1 MKRLPFFLSIIICSS
16 ILIQSVYPIINC
28 GDTWQTYSSDTY
40 TYNCPPGYGSV
51 GNYTQIKHWRIFWK
65 NGYERND
72 AHSFGVGACVGSA
85 IPLVWNYC
93 QPVFLEPEW
102 SENTENVGEWYQKAY
117 NRFIANG
124 QCTGTTD
131 SEKTDNYHRYECG
144 SECEG
149 ELGFCD
155 SGGVW
160 DICQQCCADTQGGT
174 CLYSPIV
181 IDIAGN
187 GFNLTNA
194 ANGVQFNLDGNGEP
208 EQLSWTAP
216 NSDDAW
222 LVLDR
227 NGNGMINNGT
237 EMFGNFTPQP
247 TPPNGVTRNGFLALA
262 EFDKP
267 QNGGNNDGG
276 IDNQD
281 AIFNQL
287 RLWQDFN
294 HNGVSEPNELKTL
307 PELDVRAIEL
317 RYHESKRTDEF
328 GNRFRF
334 RAKVWDSRQGGGVG
348 RWAWDVFLVR
358 GN

>member
-1 MKRLPFFLSIIICSS
+1 MFKVVPFGFKKLAFIFGYIIFLFSIILTVNSQGGIENCHHFDTCTATNNLPYGSS
-16 ILIQSVYPIINC
+16 VSV
-28 GDTWQTYSSDTY
+28 TY
-40 TYNCPPGYGSV
+40 TNCNQQPGHDSI
-51 GNYTQIKHWRIFWK
+51 N
-65 NGYERND
+65 N
-72 AHSFGVGACVGSA
+72 AC
-85 IPLVWNYC
+85 L
-93 QPVFLEPEW
+93 
-102 SENTENVGEWYQKAY
+102 
-117 NRFIANG
+117 NG
-124 QCTGTTD
+124 QGSCPHTGCQSACDLPNSAFSHSSFDCNGILQIDT
-131 SEKTDNYHRYECG
+131 HECDRCATPTPTPTP
-144 SECEG
+144 CEG
-149 ELGFCD
+149 EYGVCD

-160 DICQQCCADTQGGT
+160 DLCQQCCVESQGGQ
-174 CLYSPIV
+174 CQYSPIV

-194 ANGVQFNLDGNGEP
+194 ANGVPYDLNGDGTL

-216 NSDDAW
+216 NTDDAW

-237 EMFGNFTPQP
+237 EMFGNFTAQP
-247 TPPNGVTRNGFLALA
+247 TPPTGVTRNGFLALA

-267 QNGGNNDGG
+267 NNGGNNDGG

-294 HNGVSEPNELKTL
+294 HNGISEPNELKTL

-334 RAKVWDSRQGGGVG
+334 RAKVWDSSQGGGVG